1 MKLTFSM
8 FTDAAAGASAAGTAG
23 VIPIVGGVAVGSAGV
38 MPAATG
44 QAGVMPAAA
53 AVTGV
58 SDRAGGV
65 RLLFI
70 DNIRWVMILFV
81 LSMHAAVTYSSVGS
95 WYYNEPATLSQGTTL
110 GFVTYQ
116 VFLQSFFM
124 GFLFFIAGYF
134 VPLAFDKKGGRQF
147 LKDRGLRLG
156 LPTLLYVFM
165 LQPVILYYII
175 RAWDPDSADR
185 SFLRS
190 YGRYLSSGRWLG
202 GTGPLWFCEA
212 LLIFCV
218 GYAGWRIVAGARTGA
233 GARTRVGAGTRGLA
247 GAGGPGAF
255 PGKAVVG
262 GFILLIG
269 VCSFLVRIAWPNGT
283 SFYNLQFCYFS
294 QYIFFFIAGTVAYR
308 RSWLTT
314 LPRRTGLFWGRLGFF
329 GGLILWFVLLITGG
343 ALKGQN
349 TDYGGGLHWQSM
361 GLCILES
368 MAGAGIS
375 LYCLV
380 LFRDRF
386 NGQGRVARF
395 FSGNAFAVY
404 VVHAPVLI
412 AISLGMVGLHWPPML
427 KFVLL
432 TLLSIMATYSIC
444 ALLIRR
450 IPLLKKIL

>member
-1 MKLTFSM
+1 MKLRFS
-8 FTDAAAGASAAGTAG
+8 TITAGAPVGAVPSAGGLGAGVAGDQGAAPADAGGAATARQGAGVEEAGPAAGAG
-23 VIPIVGGVAVGSAGV
+23 
-38 MPAATG
+38 
-44 QAGVMPAAA
+44 
-53 AVTGV
+53 
-58 SDRAGGV
+58 DRAGVV

-95 WYYNEPATLSQGTTL
+95 WYYNEPATLGQGAKM

-116 VFLQSFFM
+116 FFLQSFFM

-134 VPLAFDKKGGRQF
+134 VPLAYDKKGGRRF
-147 LKDRGLRLG
+147 LKDRGIRLG
-156 LPTLLYVFM
+156 LPTLLYIFL
-165 LQPVILYYII
+165 LQPLILYYII

-185 SFLRS
+185 SFFRS

-212 LLIFCV
+212 LLIFCI
-218 GYAGWRIVAGARTGA
+218 GYAGWRAFRARG
-233 GARTRVGAGTRGLA
+233 VGSRG
-247 GAGGPGAF
+247 GVMAF
-255 PGKAVVG
+255 PGKAKVW
-262 GFILLIG
+262 GFILVIAG
-269 VCSFLVRIAWPNGT
+269 CSFLVRIPWPNGT

-314 LPRRTGLFWGRLGFF
+314 LPRQTGLFWGRLGFF
-329 GGLILWFVLLITGG
+329 GGLLLWFALLITGG
-343 ALKGQN
+343 ALKGQI
-349 TDYGGGLHWQSM
+349 DVYAGGLHWQSI
-361 GLCILES
+361 GLCIVES

-386 NGQGRVARF
+386 NKQGRVARF
-395 FSGNAFAVY
+395 FSENAFAVY
-404 VVHAPVLI
+404 VFHTPVLI
-412 AISLGMVGLHWPPML
+412 AISLGMAGLHWPPL
-427 KFVLL
+427 VKFVLL
-432 TLLSIMATYSIC
+432 TALSIAATYSIC

>member
-1 MKLTFSM
+1 MGST
-8 FTDAAAGASAAGTAG
+8 GA
-23 VIPIVGGVAVGSAGV
+23 
-38 MPAATG
+38 
-44 QAGVMPAAA
+44 AAA
-53 AVTGV
+53 AV
-58 SDRAGGV
+58 AGGAAAAAVAAAAPAGGSERVGVV

-81 LSMHAAVTYSSVGS
+81 VSMHAAVTYSSVGS
-95 WYYNEPATLSQGTTL
+95 WYYNEPAALSQGAKM

-116 VFLQSFFM
+116 FFLQSFFM

-134 VPLAFDKKGGRQF
+134 VPLAYDKKGGRRF
-147 LKDRGLRLG
+147 LKDRAVRLG
-156 LPTLLYVFM
+156 LPTLLYIFL
-165 LQPVILYYII
+165 LQPLILYYII

-218 GYAGWRIVAGARTGA
+218 GYAGWRMLRAGRVEAGGRPGDVTGSAGRSGDETGTAGRTGIGGLSGVGTATLVGAR
-233 GARTRVGAGTRGLA
+233 
-247 GAGGPGAF
+247 GGVRAF
-255 PGKAVVG
+255 PGKAKVG
-262 GFILLIG
+262 GFILLIA
-269 VCSFLVRIAWPNGT
+269 VSSFLVRITWPNGT

-314 LPRRTGLFWGRLGFF
+314 LPRLTGLFWGRLGLF
-329 GGLILWFVLLITGG
+329 GGLLLWFVLLITGG
-343 ALKGQN
+343 ALKGQ
-349 TDYGGGLHWQSM
+349 TSVYGGGNHWQSM

-368 MAGAGIS
+368 MAGVGIS

-386 NGQGRVARF
+386 NGQGRMARF
-395 FSGNAFAVY
+395 FSENAFAVY
-404 VVHAPVLI
+404 VFHAPVLI
-412 AISLGMVGLHWPPML
+412 AISLGMAGLHWPPLM

-432 TLLSIMATYSIC
+432 TALSIVATYSIC